1 MAPKREEPIKI
12 ETPTLLVVEG
22 DEDKAFFEAFVRYL
36 RLENIQIMPIGGKTQ
51 LRRNLKLLVKSPGF
65 FEVRSLGIIR
75 DADENPDAAFQSVRD
90 ALRNAGLPAPERPL
104 SPTSLSPKVTVMILP
119 NEYESGR
126 LETLCLKAVK
136 DNPAMICVDEY
147 FQCLQRRS
155 LTLPKNMDK
164 AKIHVF
170 LASKEEPDKRL
181 GEAAQA
187 GYWPWEAEAFDQVKT
202 FLRQLCS

>member
-1 MAPKREEPIKI
+1 MAINIQWPY
-12 ETPTLLVVEG
+12 LLIVEG
-22 DEDKAFFEAFVRYL
+22 KDEELFFDAFIHDL
-36 RLENIQIMPIGGKTQ
+36 GLKSIQVMPIGGKTK
-51 LRRNLKLLVKSPGF
+51 LRENLKAL
-65 FEVRSLGIIR
+65 VRSSRFSKVRSIGIIR
-75 DADENPDAAFQSVRD
+75 DADEDPIAAFQSVRD
-90 ALRNAGLPAPERPL
+90 ALRNAEIPAPERPL